1 MEIRE
6 DYSQEELENLKEY
19 LDNTDDDQD
28 IDDTDMQSFIQN
40 MFGMSMEEYSGAI
53 EDAMKTKT
61 LGYKKVSPDAVD
73 PKYNYEK
80 DSGFDLYSIEDLTLS
95 GLSRATLPGLSRA
108 MVGTGLSFDIPDGY
122 EIQIRPKSGLA
133 INYGI
138 TVLNTPSTI
147 DGGYTGEVKVILVN
161 TSRETYEVKKGMKIA
176 QAVLCPVQQGKYVNF
191 ENLDELPQ
199 TDRGDNGFGS
209 TGLV

>member
-73 PKYNYEK
+73 PKYNFEK
-80 DSGFDLYSIEDLTLS
+80 DSGFDLYSIEDVSL
-95 GLSRATLPGLSRA
+95 GGMSRA
-108 MVGTGLSFDIPDGY
+108 MVGTGLAFNIPDGY
-122 EIQIRPKSGLA
+122 
-133 INYGI
+133 
-138 TVLNTPSTI
+138 
-147 DGGYTGEVKVILVN
+147 
-161 TSRETYEVKKGMKIA
+161 
-176 QAVLCPVQQGKYVNF
+176 
-191 ENLDELPQ
+191 
-199 TDRGDNGFGS
+199 
-209 TGLV
+209 

>member
-6 DYSQEELENLKEY
+6 DYSQEELDNLKQY
-19 LDNTDDDQD
+19 LDGIGDEQELTDEE
-28 IDDTDMQSFIQN
+28 MQKFIES
-40 MFGMSMEEYSGAI
+40 MLGMSPEDYSSVI

-61 LGYKKVSPDAVD
+61 LGYKKLSPDAVD

-80 DSGFDLYSIEDLTLS
+80 DSGFDLYSIEDVAL
-95 GLSRATLPGLSRA
+95 GGMSRA
-108 MVGTGLSFDIPDGY
+108 MIGTGLAFNIPDGY
-122 EIQIRPKSGLA
+122 EIQVRPKSGLA
-133 INYGI
+133 INYGL

-147 DGGYTGEVKVILVN
+147 DGGYVGEVKVILFN
-161 TSRETYEVKKGMKIA
+161 ASRETYQVKKGMKIA
-176 QAVLCPVQQGKYVNF
+176 QAVLCPVQQGKYVNL

-209 TGLV
+209 TGLN

>member
-6 DYSQEELENLKEY
+6 DYNQEELDKLKNY
-19 LDNTDDDQD
+19 LDSTDEDEA
-28 IDDTDMQSFIQN
+28 IDDSDIEAFMQN
-40 MFGMSMEEYSGAI
+40 MFGITMDEYSRTL
-53 EDAMKTKT
+53 ENVMKSKT
-61 LGYKKVSPDAVD
+61 LGYKKLSIDAVE
-73 PKYNYEK
+73 PKYNFEK
-80 DSGFDLYSIEDLTLS
+80 DSGFDLYSIEDVSL
-95 GLSRATLPGLSRA
+95 GGMSRA
-108 MVGTGLSFDIPDGY
+108 MVGTGLAFNIPDGY
-122 EIQIRPKSGLA
+122 EIQVRPKSGLA
-133 INYGI
+133 INYGL

-147 DGGYTGEVKVILVN
+147 DGGYVGEVKVILFN
-161 TSRETYEVKKGMKIA
+161 TSRETYKVKKGMKIA